1 MEDFDSYYF
10 PRQKSKSIQGGGTVV
25 LVRRKFHKFVTFVN
39 NQYDTIIWLKIQG
52 PLCSLNSDLYLGCV
66 YIPPNNSSF
75 HRVYNCDIFNELE
88 SQITTY
94 LAKGKVMLLGDINA
108 RTSNRD
114 DFIFN
119 DFINC
124 DILSE
129 VIELLTYEID
139 KPLPVRINPDK
150 VVNEYGSK
158 LLSLC
163 KSSGLRIL
171 NGRHKHALDRDYT
184 FCGGRGLSVVDYFI
198 STPDI
203 FDITEK
209 FIVSSFTT
217 FSDHAPLHVELQCSM
232 LEFEKPTVESDLHTS
247 RKCRWN
253 PDYYD
258 EAKGVLLSC
267 LENLNIT
274 SESVDVECQNT
285 IDTAVDQ
292 FTSQL
297 SKAFEPFFEIK
308 IKPVNKH
315 RKTAYSTVTS
325 IDKPWWTA
333 EAQRKYNT
341 YRRDLFLFNR
351 NKTINP

>member
-1 MEDFDSYYF
+1 MKETN
-10 PRQKSKSIQGGGTVV
+10 RTV
-25 LVRRKFHKFVTFVN
+25 
-39 NQYDTIIWLKIQG
+39 
-52 PLCSLNSDLYLGCV
+52 S
-66 YIPPNNSSF
+66 
-75 HRVYNCDIFNELE
+75 
-88 SQITTY
+88 
-94 LAKGKVMLLGDINA
+94 
-108 RTSNRD
+108 
-114 DFIFN
+114 
-119 DFINC
+119 
-124 DILSE
+124 
-129 VIELLTYEID
+129 
-139 KPLPVRINPDK
+139 
-150 VVNEYGSK
+150 
-158 LLSLC
+158 
-163 KSSGLRIL
+163 RIL
-171 NGRHKHALDRDYT
+171 FQD
-184 FCGGRGLSVVDYFI
+184 
-198 STPDI
+198 ST
-203 FDITEK
+203 
-209 FIVSSFTT
+209 SYAACQS
-217 FSDHAPLHVELQCSM
+217 
-232 LEFEKPTVESDLHTS
+232 TVESDLHTS

-315 RKTAYSTVTS
+315 RKTAYSTVMS

-351 NKTINP
+351 NKTESTHECLLRSKKEYKVLTARLKRQYQQAEGNMLDFLRKSNPKAFYRNFRGKQRQQTNINPSVFYEHFKNIAHAMNASEKSTECIDADPIFEELDCPITEKEIVDAIKRLKKEKSHGTDLLINEYFIEFKDYLVPIILRLFNRILSSGFFPNMWAQCNTYNTSF